1 MVKIT
6 DILPDSIAADLG
18 IQPGAFILEIN
29 GKKITDR
36 LDYRFYGA
44 AEDIEM
50 HILQGGEETIY
61 EIEKDADE
69 DVGLVLEEMTMRSCG
84 NRCVFCFV
92 HQNPKGLRRA
102 LYFKDEDYR
111 FSFMYGHYVTMT
123 TMTQADLDRIV
134 EQRLS
139 PLYIS
144 VHATEEKT
152 RKFLLGIKQ
161 NDRLLEK
168 MEFLTAR
175 GITLHTQIVLC
186 PGINDGSIFDRTVND
201 LKQFYPGVKSVA
213 IVPVGLTRHRRNLPE
228 LRVHT
233 TAELQSMIRYTNR
246 FRKQLRSELGVHYIY
261 LADEFFIK
269 ADKPMPPASYYDEF
283 YQIENGV
290 GEFRVMIN
298 EFKKSYA
305 GLKKKGFQEPVNIT
319 WVTGEL
325 AAGPLET
332 FIIDPLREI
341 PNLEIGLVAVKNN
354 FYGNS
359 VHVSGLLVGEDIYA
373 QLRDRS
379 LGDIVLLPP
388 RVLNDDGLLLDD
400 WRVED
405 LEEKLGVPVHVY
417 TEELSELPDVVREVR
432 KKAFRKV
439 V

>member
-6 DILPDSIAADLG
+6 DIRPESIAADLG

-36 LDYRFYGA
+36 LDYRFCGA

-161 NDRLLEK
+161 DDGLLEK
-168 MEFLTAR
+168 IRFLTSR

-186 PGINDGSIFDRTVND
+186 PGINDGAIFDQTVND

-213 IVPVGLTRHRRNLPE
+213 VVPVGLTRHRRNLPE
-228 LRVHT
+228 LRVHST
-233 TAELQSMIRYTNR
+233 EELRSMIRYTNT
-246 FRKQLRSELGVHYIY
+246 FRRKLRSELGVHYIY

-290 GEFRVMIN
+290 GGFRVMIN
-298 EFKKSYA
+298 DFNKSYA

-325 AAGPLET
+325 AADPLET
-332 FIIDPLREI
+332 FIINPLREI
-341 PNLEIGLVAVKNN
+341 PNLEIDLVAVKNN

-373 QLRDRS
+373 QLRDRP

-400 WRVED
+400 WKVED

-417 TEELSELPDVVREVR
+417 TEELSELPDVVRGIKE
-432 KKAFRKV
+432 KALRKV